1 MLNKEEIENKEEL
14 LKRISKEQ
22 YGDEWFIEKAI
33 ISYKDQKE
41 KTYTFFRDDEEKDLL
56 KKYSWCQRPC
66 SSNMS
71 LKRFV
76 INGEIEGY
84 MSESLAEHFG
94 LVQVDLNEFIHK
106 FVKLIVKENLLLK
119 NKIDQLEADN
129 YETNKILN
137 EYIEERSKL
146 IDKMKGDRMEQLDD
160 YVIYL
165 IETYLK
171 ELGALEDE

>member
-1 MLNKEEIENKEEL
+1 
-14 LKRISKEQ
+14 
-22 YGDEWFIEKAI
+22 
-33 ISYKDQKE
+33 
-41 KTYTFFRDDEEKDLL
+41 
-56 KKYSWCQRPC
+56 
-66 SSNMS
+66 MS